1 MTTTL
6 EKIAIRQRDQDA
18 DNWQR
23 YTQLLRALADDQD
36 YDIDDAAR
44 LLAAVG
50 KSDEDVRQD
59 LATLN
64 RRAEHRRQLDRAPA
78 AAKRLREVERAL
90 AEHHAAF
97 EAARQ
102 KFEQASQPLYAERD
116 QLQQTLSTARVAERQ
131 LRSTVLDQSLAAR
144 KARLEEQQIELGK
157 RLRDLERS
165 LRASE
170 FSSPAHAL
178 GKAQQAVEQLATMMQ
193 QATADG
199 RHAAAKEAE
208 RELKFAQRNLDE
220 KLRVV
225 TSLMAAKREA
235 DAAAEKLERE
245 SVALRAEE
253 LVP

>member
-6 EKIAIRQRDQDA
+6 ETLAIRQRDQDA

-50 KSDEDVRQD
+50 KSESDVRQD

-90 AEHHAAF
+90 AEHQAAF

-102 KFEQASQPLYAERD
+102 KFEQASRSLYEERD
-116 QLQQTLSTARVAERQ
+116 QLNQVLFTARASERQ

-144 KARLEEQQIELGK
+144 TARLAEQQIEVGK

-178 GKAQQAVEQLATMMQ
+178 EKAKQAVEQLTTMLQ
-193 QATADG
+193 QAKSDG

-208 RELKFAQRNLDE
+208 RELEFAQRNLTE
-220 KLRVV
+220 QQRVV
-225 TSLMAAKREA
+225 ASLRDAKREA
-235 DAAAEKLERE
+235 DAEAEKLERE